1 MSNTEN
7 SKSSKSSVSVGIDL
21 GTTFSCVG
29 IYRGGRVEI
38 IANDQ
43 GNRTTPSFVSFTQE
57 ERLIGD
63 AAKSMAS
70 SNPKNTVYDA
80 KRLIGRNYNDKHMQE
95 EMKHFSYNVVD
106 KNNKPVI
113 EVEYKN
119 ETKQFTPEEISSM
132 ILYKMKEIAEAYLG
146 EAVKDAVITVP
157 AYFND
162 SQRQATK
169 DAGVICGLNVLR
181 IINEPTAAAIAY
193 GLDKTG
199 GAKNVLIFDF
209 GGGTFDVSILN
220 IDDGIFEV
228 KATGGDT
235 RLGGEDID
243 NILVNYFSG
252 EFNKK
257 NKVDVS
263 GNPRAMR
270 RLKTACETAKRT
282 LSTSSVANIE
292 IDSLFD
298 GKDFSASLTRAKYE
312 SLCSDIFQRTMVPV
326 EQVLKDSGY
335 SKDEIH
341 EIVLVGG
348 STRIPK
354 IQELLSSFFNGKEL
368 NRTINPDEA
377 VAYGAAV
384 QAAILSGNS
393 DEKLDSLLLLDVTP
407 LSLGV
412 ETAGEVMTAIIP
424 RGSTVPIKKTQIF
437 STAADNQPGCTICV
451 FEGERKFTKDCNQ
464 LGKFDLRGIPPMPR
478 GTPQIEIT
486 YEVDVNGILNVSAC
500 EKSSGKS
507 EKITIQNESSRLSK
521 DQIDKMISDAE
532 KFKEQDEKAQKR
544 VDAKNKLENY
554 VYNIKSSVLGEEKM
568 KTALGSDLETVSNKV
583 EEAIK
588 WLEQNTSATTEEF
601 EAKQKD
607 VEEFLMPLV
616 QKAYQSNA
624 PKDDEVKIDPKAD
637 DLD

>member
-95 EMKHFSYNVVD
+95 EMKHFSYDVVD

-113 EVEYKN
+113 QVEYKN

-146 EAVKDAVITVP
+146 ETVKDVVITVP

-199 GAKNVLIFDF
+199 GARNVLIFDF

-257 NKVDVS
+257 NKVDIS
-263 GNPRAMR
+263 GNARAMR

-424 RGSTVPIKKTQIF
+424 RGSTVPIKKTQVF

-478 GTPQIEIT
+478 GMPQIEIT

-521 DQIDKMISDAE
+521 EQIDKMISDAE

-544 VDAKNKLENY
+544 VEAKNKLENY
-554 VYNIKSSVLGEEKM
+554 IYNIKSSVLGEEKM

-583 EEAIK
+583 EETIK

-607 VEEFLMPLV
+607 VEGFLMPLV

-624 PKDDEVKIDPKAD
+624 PKDDEAKTDPKVD
-637 DLD
+637 EVD